1 MDLQQRGIEFTQLFG
16 TYKNLRPPLLEKM
29 PPMQIS
35 RISSQNGESSG
46 SYDDNSPD
54 LIENGIGIGE
64 DQLGK
69 ESNMNMMGDNTVS
82 QVKLFKITLKKYFI
96 YCYISTTLEYIARF
110 TWWQRFNHTHRHRFI
125 QLGCRSKEEFKEC

>member
-1 MDLQQRGIEFTQLFG
+1 MITSFGSHLNVDLQQRGVEFTQLFG

-54 LIENGIGIGE
+54 LIENGIGIGDE
-64 DQLGK
+64 QLGK
-69 ESNMNMMGDNTVS
+69 ESNMNTLGDNTVG
-82 QVKLFKITLKKYFI
+82 QPKLLKITEKFI
-96 YCYISTTLEYIARF
+96 
-110 TWWQRFNHTHRHRFI
+110 
-125 QLGCRSKEEFKEC
+125 